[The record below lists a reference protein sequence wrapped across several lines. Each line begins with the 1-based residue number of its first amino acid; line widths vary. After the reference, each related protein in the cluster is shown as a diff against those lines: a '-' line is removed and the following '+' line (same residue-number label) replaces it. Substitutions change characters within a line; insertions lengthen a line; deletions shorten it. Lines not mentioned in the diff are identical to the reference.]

1 MLLSVL
7 FAIASS
13 TVFIS
18 VGGFFYKKEKW
29 KAASLLVLG
38 GIFMLLA
45 IYSVRAPFSL
55 LRDGEMRNAAYVVDF
70 KLDDA
75 DGKTTILFVS
85 DAKTGGARV
94 AALSKYPPDGYRE
107 VLSPDRPPLLLNE
120 SLIRSPPPI
129 NK

>member
-1 MLLSVL
+1 MLLPVL
-7 FAIASS
+7 FAIVSS
-13 TVFIS
+13 IVLVS
-18 VGGFFYKKEKW
+18 AGGVFYKKEKW
-29 KAASLLVLG
+29 KAGLLLILGEVL
-38 GIFMLLA
+38 IFLS

-75 DGKTTILFVS
+75 DGKTIILFVS
-85 DAKTGGARV
+85 DAKTGGGRV

-107 VLSPDRPPLLLNE
+107 VQSRDRLPLLLNE
-120 SLIRSPPPI
+120 SLIRSPPP